1 MAGTVLK
8 LCHKLHITYYSFD
21 HIYKSNIH
29 SHFSPKYFY
38 MGMLNAGAYFTDGP
52 RSSWRAPGWRE
63 EGGRTEEQVARPR
76 AASHAEIV
84 LTFIILSQFLETEH
98 FQENSFLISTRLGP
112 ELCNFN
118 FIDFWKQTVG
128 KCLTSFEIKG
138 QIRGFKYFIPFF
150 FFETQKA

>member
-1 MAGTVLK
+1 MASQ
-8 LCHKLHITYYSFD
+8 ITHHAFD

-29 SHFSPKYFY
+29 SHFSPKYFQILLHGDVKCVSVLHGRPQVELTGP
-38 MGMLNAGAYFTDGP
+38 GMTGEG
-52 RSSWRAPGWRE
+52 RE
-63 EGGRTEEQVARPR
+63 DSGTGG

-118 FIDFWKQTVG
+118 FIDF
-128 KCLTSFEIKG
+128 
-138 QIRGFKYFIPFF
+138 
-150 FFETQKA
+150 